1 MRAWFDNLQPRE
13 RWILVAGGV
22 VVLAIVLWAGVLR
35 PLRTQSGTLAA
46 AVESKQR
53 LLLDLGRL
61 EGAPSAHPAGTVQGG
76 NQTLVVVVDSTA
88 QAHGLRI
95 VRSRPNGPSGVDVTL
110 QAVPFDVLVA
120 WLMTLHGAYA
130 VDVEAASLS
139 TARQQGLVNGQVSL
153 HRL

>member
-1 MRAWFDNLQPRE
+1 MKAWFYNLQPRE
-13 RWILVAGGV
+13 RWILIAGIV
-22 VVLAIVLWAGVLR
+22 VVIGVVLWAGVLR
-35 PLRTQSGTLAA
+35 PLRAQSVILQA
-46 AVESKQR
+46 AVASKQR

-61 EGAPSAHPAGTVQGG
+61 GTAPTARTPGTQGAE
-76 NQTLVVVVDSTA
+76 QTLVVVVDSTA

-95 VRSRPNGPSGVDVTL
+95 TRSRPNGPSGVEVTL

-120 WLMTLHGAYA
+120 WLMTLHGTYA
-130 VDVEAASLS
+130 VDVESAQLS